1 MGSKMIEQALVDPM
15 FLWSFIG
22 LLISILF
29 LNYGFNNNKKPVE
42 QELKGKGHVND
53 KVKKDEAKV
62 VDTVDCN
69 EIEKLVQFKDGKV
82 VMCRCWKS
90 DTFPYCDGAHVKH
103 NKETGDNV
111 GPLIIKK

>member
-1 MGSKMIEQALVDPM
+1 MGFKKLQDALVDPQ

-22 LLISILF
+22 LLIAVIF
-29 LNYGFNNNKKPVE
+29 LNFGFSKKPSVVE
-42 QELKGKGHVND
+42 LPTGQVND
-53 KVKKDEAKV
+53 KVKKDEPKV

-90 DTFPYCDGAHVKH
+90 DTFPYCNGAHVKH
-103 NKETGDNV
+103 NKETCDNV